1 LATKMEKD
9 GRLVR
14 GEARRQLLLDAAVR
28 VIAREGAGNLTHR
41 AVATEAHVSLASA
54 TYHFPTIEEF
64 RCAVFDH
71 AGSRIGL
78 AFRAVLEAGDVRTGD
93 IPKIV
98 AEFGASLATTRRK
111 DAVAVF
117 EMIVATVHS
126 PELRTVIEFLDD
138 RLADLLEPY
147 VGTRRLALTLTAAIQ
162 GIILSAL
169 VLDTPPDDLKTSIAN
184 LVRRFRCVA
193 DGTLLRTSAEK

>member
-1 LATKMEKD
+1 MEQD
-9 GRLVR
+9 GRFAR
-14 GEARRQLLLDAAVR
+14 GEARKLLLLDAAVR

-41 AVATEAHVSLASA
+41 AVATQARVSLASA
-54 TYHFPTIEEF
+54 TYHFPAIEEL

-78 AFRAVLEAGDVRTGD
+78 AFRAILERGDVRPEN
-93 IPKIV
+93 IPGIV
-98 AEFGASLATTRRK
+98 AEFGASLTTARRE

-126 PELRTVIEFLDD
+126 PELRTVIESLNA

-147 VGTRRLALTLTAAIQ
+147 VGSRSQALEVTAAIQ
-162 GIILSAL
+162 GLILTAL
-169 VLDTPPDDLKTSIAN
+169 ALNTPEDDLRASIADLVSRFRHVLD
-184 LVRRFRCVA
+184 
-193 DGTLLRTSAEK
+193 GT